1 MCICAPTNT
10 SAIIIRFFRRK
21 KIILNL
27 SLKTGSTVNQG
38 TGLEVGRAVQNAP
51 AAPSRFEW
59 IVQLSSSLI
68 LQKLLKISVKRT
80 QMRR

>member
-10 SAIIIRFFRRK
+10 SAIIIHFVRRK

-38 TGLEVGRAVQNAP
+38 TGLEVGEGSAECARG
-51 AAPSRFEW
+51 
-59 IVQLSSSLI
+59 
-68 LQKLLKISVKRT
+68 SVT
-80 QMRR
+80 F